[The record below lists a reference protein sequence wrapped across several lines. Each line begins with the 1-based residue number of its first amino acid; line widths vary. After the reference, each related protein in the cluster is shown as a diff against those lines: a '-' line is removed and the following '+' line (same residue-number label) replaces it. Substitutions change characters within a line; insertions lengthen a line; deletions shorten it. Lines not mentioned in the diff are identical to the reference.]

1 MCRALF
7 ILSFNPDNN
16 PIREV
21 QLPPHLTGE
30 DQLKLCSVVQTTV
43 ISSLFNWSPCPQ
55 PCRVSLLKSAHV
67 ITPTKSFPSLPI
79 PLQLKSSQSL
89 QCLQGPPG
97 PATPLSP
104 SQFSWLQPQGMPNA
118 SPKHH
123 RSFGSV
129 SLAAILCPQ
138 TPPVLAHPLFPSDLA
153 LSNSTP
159 PSSLRLLLCPCPPPF
174 YFQYLSP
181 PELL

>member
-43 ISSLFNWSPCPQ
+43 ISGLFNWSPCPQ

-129 SLAAILCPQ
+129 FGCNTLPPDTPCPGSSLISLGSCLIQQHSTLLAPA
-138 TPPVLAHPLFPSDLA
+138 PPVSL
-153 LSNSTP
+153 
-159 PSSLRLLLCPCPPPF
+159 PSSLLFPVF
-174 YFQYLSP
+174 VTT
-181 PELL
+181 